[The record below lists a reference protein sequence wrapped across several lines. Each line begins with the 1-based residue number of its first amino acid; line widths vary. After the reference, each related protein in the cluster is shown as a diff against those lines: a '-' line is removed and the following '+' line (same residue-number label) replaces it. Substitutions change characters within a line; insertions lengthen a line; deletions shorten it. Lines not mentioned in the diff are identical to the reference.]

1 MIDINRNRLNILVAQ
16 PVRLPTARELRRE
29 GRVFFVGG
37 ELPVNETLE
46 TMFAS
51 FCTESTDLFYLSFG
65 EPETVAGGLEL
76 ARQIR
81 KNFNVRLMAKFDY
94 PVPVHIAEH
103 AYAAGVDII
112 DITSPGSHETSG
124 GVAESLRAARS
135 VFPRWSVASTLPLGA
150 EPLEV
155 TCDRI
160 DMLLADGIVPLAI
173 LNGERSGTTEEVS
186 AALRHLTAGWKANQ
200 VTIKPLL
207 PLVVVTT
214 PLVPVEQAG
223 LLRGFIDRLEE
234 RRLLA
239 AADLRRHLRV
249 KVGEDS
255 LDSAAL

>member
-1 MIDINRNRLNILVAQ
+1 MNIDENRLKILAAQ
-16 PVRLPTARELRRE
+16 PVRLPNARELRRE
-29 GRVFFVGG
+29 GCVFFVGG

-65 EPETVAGGLEL
+65 EPATVAGGLEL
-76 ARQIR
+76 TRQIR
-81 KNFNVRLMAKFDY
+81 KNFNVRLMARFDY

-112 DITSPGSHETSG
+112 DITSPRSHEIPG
-124 GVAESLRAARS
+124 GLAESLRAARS
-135 VFPRWSVASTLPLGA
+135 VFPRWSVATTLPLG
-150 EPLEV
+150 EKPLDA
-155 TCDRI
+155 TI
-160 DMLLADGIVPLAI
+160 DLIDALLADGVVPLAI
-173 LNGERSGTTEEVS
+173 LSGERSGTTEEIT
-186 AALRHLTAGWKANQ
+186 AALRHLTAGWKANH
-200 VTIKPLL
+200 VTIKPLV
-207 PLVVVTT
+207 PLIAVTT
-214 PLVPVEQAG
+214 PLVPAEQTG

-249 KVGEDS
+249 NVNQDS

>member
-1 MIDINRNRLNILVAQ
+1 MNIDQNRLNILAAQ

-37 ELPVNETLE
+37 ALPVNETLE

-65 EPETVAGGLEL
+65 EPATVAGGLEL

-81 KNFNVRLMAKFDY
+81 KNFNVRLMARFDY

-103 AYAAGVDII
+103 AYAAGVDIM
-112 DITSPGSHETSG
+112 DITSSASHAFPG

-150 EPLEV
+150 EPLDA
-155 TCDRI
+155 TI
-160 DMLLADGIVPLAI
+160 DLIDALLADGVVPLAI
-173 LNGERSGTTEEVS
+173 LSGERSGKTEEIS
-186 AALRHLTAGWKANQ
+186 AELRHLTAGWKANH
-200 VTIKPLL
+200 VTIKPLV
-207 PLVVVTT
+207 PLIAVMT
-214 PLVPVEQAG
+214 PLVPTEQTG

-249 KVGEDS
+249 NMNQDS